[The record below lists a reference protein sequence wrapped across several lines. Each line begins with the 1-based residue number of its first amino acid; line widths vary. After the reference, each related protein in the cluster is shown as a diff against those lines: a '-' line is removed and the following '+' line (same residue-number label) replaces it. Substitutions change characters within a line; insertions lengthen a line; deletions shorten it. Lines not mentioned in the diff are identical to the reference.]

1 MPGRSK
7 DKKGSGIVTSVK
19 HRVVRTAISA
29 FTLCM
34 LAACLIV
41 ASGCGTKT
49 TQSARIGSND
59 SGASVLVANATGKD
73 IEAFY
78 LKRADAADYGEALAQ
93 DALLADGTLASIA
106 YPSDGDAAY
115 SLKFTSNDGATYE
128 LTSLKLAS
136 MADATL
142 KLSASGTS
150 CYLEYTDTGS
160 GKAVSVLESEQ
171 VAQAAEEAKAKAE
184 QEKSD
189 AQAATKK
196 AEKKAKEAAEEAKAA
211 KEETA
216 KIKEE
221 YDNYVTSTE
230 NDYSNDTYSTGGS
243 SSNGGSSSKGKSSS
257 KSNSS
262 SKNNSSSKGKSSSGS
277 GSGSKSSKSGEDNRC
292 IDL

>member
-19 HRVVRTAISA
+19 HRIVRTAISV

-59 SGASVLVANATGKD
+59 SGTSVLVANATGKD

-106 YPSDGDAAY
+106 YPSDDDAAY

-184 QEKSD
+184 KEKSD

-221 YDNYVTSTE
+221 YDNYVASE
-230 NDYSNDTYSTGGS
+230 NDYSSETYTSGGS

-262 SKNNSSSKGKSSSGS
+262 SKNNSSSKGNSSSGS

-292 IDL
+292 IEL